1 MLGNTA
7 VECLG
12 AGGLVRP
19 IHAQPLASKCRVEP
33 TGFCW
38 GKSNSR
44 STASC
49 NGWIELEVTLIEDD
63 VMVGIAGKPGH
74 GVV

>member
-33 TGFCW
+33 TVSGW
-38 GKSNSR
+38 G
-44 STASC
+44 
-49 NGWIELEVTLIEDD
+49 LEIDTVS
-63 VMVGIAGKPGH
+63 GIVSENRVINRAIGL
-74 GVV
+74 